1 MKILTSQIAATPTIR
16 GEEAWKIWEEAH
28 RKPSKESEE
37 GAKRLQDFFGKMM
50 VGYDTASL

>member
-1 MKILTSQIAATPTIR
+1 MKVLTTQIAATPTIR

-37 GAKRLQDFFGKMM
+37 GAKKLKEFFDKMM
-50 VGYDTASL
+50 K